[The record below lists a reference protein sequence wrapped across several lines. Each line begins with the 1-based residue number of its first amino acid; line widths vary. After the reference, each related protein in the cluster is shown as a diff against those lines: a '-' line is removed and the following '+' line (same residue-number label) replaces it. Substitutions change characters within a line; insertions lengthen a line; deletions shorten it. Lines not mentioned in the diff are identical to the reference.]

1 MEANTPTDSKLQNLE
16 SELEDLKLA
25 YELYFSGQARIEPK
39 ERHESWKR
47 RLLTLNPAEL
57 NSTSQKFRFVNLKS
71 RYNQL
76 QVHWSKICQQIETGH
91 YKRDQFILKI
101 HEKEKEMEQ
110 KASTAPV
117 ASKVKMESFGI
128 SPKEKKAID
137 ALYEKMKQ
145 SSGANAKMPERDSF
159 AKKMEKQI
167 IHFKEKNP
175 GKNLEFRL
183 AKDETGKLKIK
194 ISGKEKA
201 S

>member
-1 MEANTPTDSKLQNLE
+1 MEANTPTDSKLQNLV
-16 SELEDLKLA
+16 SELEELKLA

-39 ERHESWKR
+39 ERHDDWKR
-47 RLLTLNPAEL
+47 RMLSLNPAEL
-57 NSTSQKFRFVNLKS
+57 TSTSQKFKYVNLKS

-76 QVHWSKICQQIETGH
+76 HVHWSKICQQIETGH

-101 HEKEKEMEQ
+101 HEKEKE
-110 KASTAPV
+110 TAKNPATEDV
-117 ASKVKMESFGI
+117 APKVKTQVFNI

-137 ALYEKMKQ
+137 ALYEKMKE

-159 AKKMEKQI
+159 AKKMEQQI

-175 GKNLEFRL
+175 GKNLQLRL
-183 AKDETGKLKIK
+183 AKDETGKIKIK
-194 ISGKEKA
+194 ISGKDKA